1 MRRLS
6 HLNAIRIKGQDA
18 LAFSQSLVT
27 SDLSTLGLGQWQPS
41 AWCNAQGYVN
51 VTILVRVSEAGV
63 DWVVP
68 KSQAASIA
76 SALLRYTIGRQVCI
90 GSPQEVLGDWLSAEA
105 DRSHASLSHAP
116 DRVLMVAESD
126 AENRHDPA
134 FEAVW
139 RQADLT
145 MGLAW
150 LCPKLSARFL
160 PQSLGL
166 ERLAG
171 LSYKK
176 GCYPGQE
183 VIAKIHYRGQVKQ
196 HLVLLEL
203 TREPSPLLPEQAV
216 YLGGDQHGAG
226 ASKPCGVVI
235 QQEGDRALAV
245 VRATLET
252 GDVLYANPSNEVDAR
267 IQVGEIR
274 DLPTLKTP
282 SPVS

>member
-1 MRRLS
+1 MPQLS
-6 HLNAIRIKGQDA
+6 HLSAIRIEGQDA

-27 SDLSTLGLGQWQPS
+27 SDLSALGPDQWHPS
-41 AWCNAQGYVN
+41 AWCNAQGQ
-51 VTILVRVSEAGV
+51 VTVVMLVRGSEAGV

-68 KSQAASIA
+68 KSQAAITA
-76 SALLRYTIGRQVCI
+76 NTLLRYTIGRQVCI
-90 GSPQEVLGDWLSAEA
+90 GPPQEVSGDWLSAEV
-105 DRSHASLSHAP
+105 DGSQASLSHAP
-116 DRVLMVAESD
+116 DRVLMVAESAPTHLHD
-126 AENRHDPA
+126 AA
-134 FEAVW
+134 FEAAW
-139 RQADLT
+139 RQADLNL
-145 MGLAW
+145 GLAW
-150 LCPKLSARFL
+150 LCPELSARFL

-171 LSYKK
+171 MSYKK

-183 VIAKIHYRGQVKQ
+183 VIAKVHYRGQVKQ

-203 TREPSPLLPEQAV
+203 TPEPSPLLPEQAL
-216 YLGGDQHGAG
+216 YPGGDQHGTG

-252 GDVLYANPSNEVDAR
+252 GTLLYTDPSDEVDAR
-267 IQVGEIR
+267 TQVGEIK
-274 DLPTLKTP
+274 DLPNLKTP